1 MFSGTTLL
9 PLKPFSPV
17 FLYHAAFSDVPA
29 ALGGAVHNVTPDNM
43 YRQITWLKQYY
54 DIVHVD
60 ALFDA
65 PYGAGRCAIT
75 FDDAYLSVFKEALPV
90 LESLNAPATVFVNAT
105 TLDGQIFWRD
115 KIRLILAR
123 NLANEFVTW
132 AQDFCTEKG
141 ITKEKFYGSTK
152 KHHVNSYE
160 LAGLI
165 DQFLQLHPGV
175 LVNVNNYCAGT
186 VGDLVRSPL
195 IRYGNHTYSHFVLS
209 SLSKEQQRDEIVKN
223 QDRLSALIEPEY
235 LSHVFSIPFGGVDTV
250 NADTFE
256 ILKARGYKGALLS
269 RSRFNRAGKSA
280 PHMLHGLP
288 VLERIMPEDRWPAF
302 MHQMRK
308 TGLKALIGR

>member
-1 MFSGTTLL
+1 MFSGMTLL
-9 PLKPFSPV
+9 PLKAFSPV
-17 FLYHAAFSDVPA
+17 FLYHAAFADVPA

-43 YRQITWLKQYY
+43 YRQIAWLKQHY

-60 ALFDA
+60 TLFDA

-123 NLANEFVTW
+123 NLAGAFVAW
-132 AQDFCTEKG
+132 AKDFCTEKG
-141 ITKEKFYGSTK
+141 ITEEKFYGSTK
-152 KHHVNSYE
+152 KPHVNSYE

-165 DQFLQLHPGV
+165 DQFLQLYPDV
-175 LVNVNNYCAGT
+175 LADVKNYCAGT
-186 VGDLVRSPL
+186 AGDLVRSSL
-195 IRYGNHTYSHFVLS
+195 IRYGNHTYSHYVLS
-209 SLSKEQQRDEIVKN
+209 SLSKEQQHNEIVKN

-250 NADTFE
+250 NADTFG

-269 RSRFNRAGKSA
+269 RSRFNRAGKGA

-288 VLERIMPEDRWPAF
+288 ILERVMPEDKWSGFIPR
-302 MHQMRK
+302 MRK
-308 TGLKALIGR
+308 TGFKALIGR